1 MKLLAIFPLKA
12 AEANGYHRG
21 GRQKQPWTACQAGQ
35 SQKTTVRT
43 SPLKAD
49 RNCAPFGTTRDY
61 SACNALQ
68 PETSIYGPVRK
79 EI

>member
-21 GRQKQPWTACQAGQ
+21 GRQKRPWATCQAGQ
-35 SQKTTVRT
+35 FQKTTVRT
-43 SPLKAD
+43 SLKAD
-49 RNCAPFGTTRDY
+49 RNFGTTRDY